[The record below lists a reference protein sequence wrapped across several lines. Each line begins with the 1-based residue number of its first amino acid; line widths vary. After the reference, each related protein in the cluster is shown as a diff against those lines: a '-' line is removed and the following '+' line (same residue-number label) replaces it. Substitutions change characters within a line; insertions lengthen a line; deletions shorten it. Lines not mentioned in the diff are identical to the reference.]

1 MDRPLVKN
9 AADARD
15 VKRARQHDKWALERE
30 RTDLA
35 HVLETPQ
42 GRRFLWKLLS
52 DCGVFKL
59 SFQYGDAQS
68 TAFHEG
74 SRRIGLALMVAIQE
88 LDPTLYH
95 RMAKE
100 AHDLE
105 EAYGPPKEDTVK
117 TTTDTK
123 ESDDAD

>member
-1 MDRPLVKN
+1 MQN
-9 AADARD
+9 AADPKQ
-15 VKRARQHDKWALERE
+15 VKRARQHDKLALERD
-30 RTDLA
+30 RTDLQ
-35 HVLETPQ
+35 HVLETQQ

-52 DCGVFKL
+52 DCGVFRL

-68 TAFHEG
+68 TAFNEG
-74 SRRIGLALMVAIQE
+74 RRGVGLALMVAIQD

-105 EAYGPPKEDTVK
+105 QAYGPPKEDTVN

-123 ESDDAD
+123 ESDDAE